1 MRKSTIIVRDQPRS
15 PSKANRRLLPTV
27 DFICS
32 DADDEEDTR
41 ETPQLIDEDLPG
53 NSFHESDRT
62 DSGLGGD
69 SGSTWRLTRSYHPSP
84 RQTTRST
91 SHCSNEQNSTMGDS
105 IRNVRLEKTG

>member
-1 MRKSTIIVRDQPRS
+1 MKKSTIIVRDRPRS
-15 PSKANRRLLPTV
+15 PSKANRRLLSTV

-32 DADDEEDTR
+32 DDADDEEDTL

-69 SGSTWRLTRSYHPSP
+69 SGSTWRLTRSYHPSL
-84 RQTTRST
+84 RQST
-91 SHCSNEQNSTMGDS
+91 QSSTMGDP
-105 IRNVRLEKTG
+105 IRNIRLERTG